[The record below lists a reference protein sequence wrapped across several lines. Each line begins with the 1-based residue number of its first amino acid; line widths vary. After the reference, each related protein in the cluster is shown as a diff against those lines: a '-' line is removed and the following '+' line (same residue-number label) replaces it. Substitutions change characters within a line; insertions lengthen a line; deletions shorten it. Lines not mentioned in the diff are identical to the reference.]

1 MNEPTGKPATYED
14 LCALPPNVMGEI
26 LDGVLYTQPRGQR
39 CPQAHAV
46 SVLIRRLYRPFYR
59 EIDGPG
65 GWWVYFKCPFE
76 LPGSPEVVPRLVG
89 WRRERLPHLPSD
101 ESIKVVPDWVAEV
114 LSPATRDYNLR
125 IKRPFYA
132 KHGIP
137 WMWIVDPETRVL
149 VASRLEHGRWFEV
162 GTWREDD
169 RARIAPFD
177 AIELDLSD
185 LWFPPK
191 D

>member
-1 MNEPTGKPATYED
+1 MNEPTDKPATYED

-26 LDGVLYTQPRGQR
+26 LDGVLYTQPLGQR
-39 CPQAHAV
+39 FPQAHAV

-65 GWWVYFKCPFE
+65 GWWVLFKGSFE
-76 LPGSPEVVPRLVG
+76 LPGSPEVVPRMSG
-89 WRRERLPHLPSD
+89 WRRARLPRLPED
-101 ESIKVVPDWVAEV
+101 ESIKVVPDWVCEV
-114 LSPATRDYNLR
+114 LSPPTREYILR
-125 IKRPFYA
+125 VKRLFYA

-137 WMWIVDPETRVL
+137 WMWIVDPEARVL
-149 VASRLEHGRWFEV
+149 AASRLENGRWFEV
-162 GTWREDD
+162 GTWRDD
-169 RARIAPFD
+169 DCARIAPFD

-185 LWFPPK
+185 IWLPAK